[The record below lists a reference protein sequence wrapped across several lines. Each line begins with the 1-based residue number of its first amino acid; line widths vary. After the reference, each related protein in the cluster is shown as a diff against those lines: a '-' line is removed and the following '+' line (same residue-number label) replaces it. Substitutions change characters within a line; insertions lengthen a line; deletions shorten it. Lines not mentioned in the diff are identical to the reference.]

1 MAGPYRSPGRE
12 DVSAE
17 VVRYLF
23 DYDPLTGILRWR
35 NPPRQHAQKKGAI
48 AGKTVKG
55 RRVLSIGNWQFYAS
69 HIAWLYVHNEWPKLE
84 IDHCNRNPLD
94 NSIAN
99 LRDVSV
105 TVNCQNRGKQKT
117 NTSGFKGVHKHPQQK
132 GWWARITANAI
143 KYDLGV
149 YPTPELAAGA
159 YRIAAAALH
168 WEA

>member
-48 AGKTVKG
+48 AGQMHRG
-55 RRVLSIGNWQFYAS
+55 RRVIFFYYKQFEAS
-69 HIAWLYVHNEWPKLE
+69 NIAWLHFYGEWPKFE
-84 IDHCNRNPLD
+84 VDHRNRDPSD
-94 NSIAN
+94 DSIAN
-99 LRDVSV
+99 LRDV
-105 TVNCQNRGKQKT
+105 TTAVNCQNKGKSKT
-117 NTSGFKGVHKHPQQK
+117 NTSGFRGVNKHRPTGK
-132 GWWARITANAI
+132 WHARIKVNMTR
-143 KYDLGV
+143 YHLGE
-149 YPTPELAAGA
+149 YSTPELAAGA